1 MSCALVCVTGG
12 VAAYK
17 ACELVRQLQRAG
29 VRVKVAMTEH
39 ACAFVDPTTFRALT
53 REPVATGLF
62 DDPSDPIHHI
72 SLAKEADVVV
82 VAPATANVIAK
93 MACGIADDLLT
104 TTLLATTAPI
114 VVAPAMNVNMW
125 RAAATQRNVEQLAA
139 RGCDIVLPEAGY
151 LACGDTGAGKLA
163 DVSVIAERT
172 LAALGASDE
181 LAGERVLVT
190 AGGTQEAI
198 DPVRVITNRSSGKM
212 GYAIARAA
220 ARLGAQVTLVSAP
233 SACTAPAGVELVETV
248 SAADMFAAVD
258 ARFDDATMLVCAA
271 AVADYTPAA
280 PASEKLSKAD
290 GELTS
295 IELVRTRDILAEM
308 AARAQQRCVVGF
320 AAETNNLLARAQ
332 AKLARKGCD
341 AIVANDVSRPDSTF
355 GADTDAAWW
364 VDADGAQDLGC
375 LSKDD
380 LALKIVRRAH
390 AIRCAKKS

>member
-1 MSCALVCVTGG
+1 M
-12 VAAYK
+12 
-17 ACELVRQLQRAG
+17 RQLQRAG

-104 TTLLATTAPI
+104 TTLLAATAPI

-125 RAAATQRNVEQLAA
+125 RAPATQRNVEVLAA
-139 RGCDIVLPEAGY
+139 RGCDIVLPDSGY

-163 DVSVIAERT
+163 DVSAIAQRA
-172 LAALGASDE
+172 LVALGAGDE

-220 ARLGAQVTLVSAP
+220 AQAGAQVTLVSAP
-233 SACTAPAGVELVETV
+233 SACTPPTG
-248 SAADMFAAVD
+248 S
-258 ARFDDATMLVCAA
+258 
-271 AVADYTPAA
+271 
-280 PASEKLSKAD
+280 SS
-290 GELTS
+290 
-295 IELVRTRDILAEM
+295 
-308 AARAQQRCVVGF
+308 
-320 AAETNNLLARAQ
+320 
-332 AKLARKGCD
+332 
-341 AIVANDVSRPDSTF
+341 SR
-355 GADTDAAWW
+355 W
-364 VDADGAQDLGC
+364 
-375 LSKDD
+375 
-380 LALKIVRRAH
+380 
-390 AIRCAKKS
+390 